1 MGDEVPQRVD
11 PGFAPPFESEVR
23 LIASPLRDGWVPDLS
38 RRLELVTSSHT
49 TRGLFVRSFQA
60 AVLALGEG
68 DADVLERCRQVW
80 AQHDTYVDSFQY
92 PSRLQLEVLNVALEP
107 LAARHGGPVQVL
119 RQLGRRCVRDFLA
132 SHVGRALLVAAGS
145 DAKRLLSH
153 APEAY
158 RIAVSGGVHSLRWL
172 GPNRCVWTMH
182 RDFMPMPFQE
192 GVILG
197 LFEEARILGVTVYGQ
212 QLDTLEGEYDISWR

>member
-1 MGDEVPQRVD
+1 V
-11 PGFAPPFESEVR
+11 
-23 LIASPLRDGWVPDLS
+23 IASPVIASPVVVGDGWVSDLS

-68 DADVLERCRQVW
+68 DAEVLERCRRVW
-80 AQHDTYVDSFQY
+80 AQHDTYVDSFHY
-92 PSRLQLEVLNVALEP
+92 PSRLQLEVLHVALDR
-107 LAARHGGPVQVL
+107 LAARHGGPAQVL
-119 RQLGRRCVRDFLA
+119 RTLGRRCVRDFLA
-132 SHVGRALLVAAGS
+132 SYIGRALLVGAGG
-145 DAKRLLSH
+145 DAKRLLTQ

-158 RIAVSGGVHSLRWL
+158 RLAVSGGVHSLRWL
-172 GPNRCVWTMH
+172 GLKHCVWAMH

-197 LFEEARILGVTVYGQ
+197 LLEVARLQGVTVYGR